1 MNLIIKMI
9 TKAKSMKTDDVMN
22 QQFITDVFNFF
33 KDYGKEML

>member
-9 TKAKSMKTDDVMN
+9 TKAKSIKTEDVVN

-33 KDYGKEML
+33 KEYGKEML